1 MLNTRIAKLTMNHE
15 GLIFQEDENYPVITV
30 IHFDSQKRIKL
41 RFPKSFNESNLY
53 QKNCEKELV
62 ANLIQVVDN
71 DDKLDIQQIMKE
83 KLERSEPTNGHM
95 VIHDYDLI
103 FVRNHSLVSLPLRD
117 YIVGKFK
124 EDDVIDV
131 PENILTTIF
140 TNHDSHIIRIN
151 YW

>member
-1 MLNTRIAKLTMNHE
+1 M
-15 GLIFQEDENYPVITV
+15 
-30 IHFDSQKRIKL
+30 
-41 RFPKSFNESNLY
+41 
-53 QKNCEKELV
+53 
-62 ANLIQVVDN
+62 
-71 DDKLDIQQIMKE
+71 MKE

-103 FVRNHSLVSLPLRD
+103 FVRNHSLVSLPLMN

-140 TNHDSHIIRIN
+140 TSQDSHIIRIK